1 MNSCLPKTIIA
12 LCSLFTIS
20 SCSIDE
26 IESLVGGKQAHSL
39 VADLSQATICEAYRV
54 DDSYPEERKR
64 AEEKTIH
71 GFALLSGPSPMDVD
85 SRKDLSRIL
94 TNSKTYVR
102 HSIPT
107 DCLFRPG
114 IAFRFADGNAKVDLL
129 VCFSCN
135 ELRYYLNGKQV
146 GSSYFSPSKLG
157 NLVKKLFPEDTKI
170 QSIQ

>member
-71 GFALLSGPSPMDVD
+71 GFAILSGPSPMDVD

-102 HSIPT
+102 H
-107 DCLFRPG
+107 
-114 IAFRFADGNAKVDLL
+114 GNAKVDLL